1 MSALLSSLAFVY
13 PWLLIGLLSLPVL
26 WWLLRVLPPAPKLIA
41 FPAIRLL
48 FGLESEQRTPDKA
61 PWWLVLLRLL
71 TAALIILALSQ
82 PVLNPRTTV
91 TGSGPLILI
100 VDDGWASA
108 PDWRKRMGTLIE
120 LLQDA
125 RREDRPVMLVT
136 TAPGLDGTPPP
147 DRGILRPEDARAIVD
162 GLEPKPW
169 STDRVAALQIVR
181 SWSFDGATSSY
192 WASDGLTGPGVNELT
207 ETLQR
212 LGSLVVF
219 EPDPVQRPIVVNPPA
234 PGSLGFDFTLR
245 RVESAAEERVDLLAI
260 AEDGRTIGRDTGL
273 FASGETE
280 TTVNFNL
287 PIELRNDITQVR
299 LERRQGAASVALI
312 DTRWAKRPIGLV
324 AANEL
329 DSGLSLLSESFY
341 IRRALEPFG
350 SFSQGPVDILLKAG
364 QSIVLVPDT
373 AILSETEIIAL
384 DEWASGGGILVRFA
398 GSAMAQADETPLVP
412 VNLRKGGRA
421 LGGAM
426 LWTKPLGLAPSFPKD
441 SPFAGLRV
449 PNDVVVKQQVLA
461 EPGPDL
467 DKKTWARLS
476 DGTPLIT
483 AEQRGEGWLILFHT
497 TANAEWS
504 NLTLS
509 GVFVSLLERIVQLGQ
524 GLDNAADTPARL
536 TPDDI
541 LDGFGRLSDP
551 TPAAIAVDFSSAG
564 PVAIGPR
571 HPPGFYGIAE
581 EKRALNLGP
590 TVGELIGLDDLPSSV
605 ETAPYGLEEQIDL
618 KPALLLASLLLLIAD
633 SIITLVLRGFAPR
646 FGKHGSSSAV
656 GKASLAVLVLLGVA
670 ALPTP
675 SAAQTIE
682 SGDLSLDALQGTVLA
697 YVITGDDAI
706 DETSRA
712 GLVGLSAILNQR
724 TAVEASQPV
733 GVDLRRD
740 EIAFFPL
747 LYWPVTATQSP
758 PNAVVADKL
767 NRFMATGGTI
777 FLDTREQPVGGASV
791 RMTNNLRRLATRLDL
806 PPLTSVPP
814 GHVLTKSFYL
824 MQDFPGRWN
833 GGAVWVE
840 PDGDT
845 ANDGV
850 SRMIVGTNDW
860 AAAWAIDE
868 LGQPIYPTVPG
879 GERQR
884 EMAYRFGVNLVMYT
898 LTGNYKA
905 DQVHVP
911 AILERL
917 GQ

>member
-1 MSALLSSLAFVY
+1 MSALLQTLTFVY
-13 PWLLIGLLSLPVL
+13 PWLLVALLSLPVL

-82 PVLNPRTTV
+82 PVINPRTTV
-91 TGSGPLILI
+91 TGSGPLVLVI
-100 VDDGWASA
+100 DDGWAAA
-108 PDWRKRMGTLIE
+108 PDWRARMETLTE

-125 RREDRPVMLVT
+125 RREDRPVRLLT
-136 TAPGLDGTPPP
+136 TAPGFDGTPPQ
-147 DRGILRPEDARAIVD
+147 DRGSLRPEDARAIVD
-162 GLEPKPW
+162 ALQPKPW
-169 STDRVAALQIVR
+169 PTDRPAALAIVQG
-181 SWSFDGATSSY
+181 WNLEGATSTF
-192 WASDGLTGPGVNELT
+192 WASDGLNGPGTEELA

-212 LGSLVVF
+212 LGSLTVF
-219 EPDPVQRPIVVNPPA
+219 EPNQIQRPIIVEPPS
-234 PGSLGFDFTLR
+234 PSSLGFEFTLR
-245 RVESAAEERVDLLAI
+245 RLDSAAEERVDLLAI
-260 AEDGRTIGRDTGL
+260 GADGRIIGRSPGL
-273 FASGETE
+273 FGASETE
-280 TTVNFNL
+280 VKVEFNL

-299 LERRQGAASVALI
+299 LERRLGAASVALL
-312 DTRWAKRPIGLV
+312 DTRWARRPIGLV

-350 SFSQGPVDILLKAG
+350 SFSQGPVDTLLKAG
-364 QSIVLVPDT
+364 QSIILIPDSAVLSDT
-373 AILSETEIIAL
+373 EVVALEEWSSE
-384 DEWASGGGILVRFA
+384 GGILVRFA
-398 GSAMAQADETPLVP
+398 GSNLAQHDNAPLVP
-412 VNLRKGGRA
+412 VELRKGGRA

-426 LWTKPLGLAPSFPKD
+426 LWTKPLGLAARFPQE
-441 SPFAGLRV
+441 SPFAGLDV
-449 PNDVVVKQQVLA
+449 PDDVVVKQQVLA
-461 EPGPDL
+461 EPGPNL
-467 DKKTWARLS
+467 DSKTWARLS

-483 AEQRGEGWLILFHT
+483 AESKGKGWLVLFHT

-504 NLTLS
+504 NMTLS

-524 GLDNAADTPARL
+524 GQSGASDAPVRL
-536 TPDDI
+536 SPDKI
-541 LDGFGRLSDP
+541 LNGLGRLDDP
-551 TPAAIAVDFSSAG
+551 SSAAIAIDFSADE
-564 PVAIGPR
+564 PVTIDAR
-571 HPPGFYGIAE
+571 HPPGFYGISG

-590 TVGELIGLDDLPSSV
+590 AIGPLTGFESLPASINK
-605 ETAPYGLEEQIDL
+605 APYGLEEQFDL
-618 KPALLLASLLLLIAD
+618 KPPLLLIALLLLIAD
-633 SIITLVLRGFAPR
+633 AAVTLVLRGFAPR
-646 FGKHGSSSAV
+646 IGKPKHATATTTSL
-656 GKASLAVLVLLGVA
+656 LAVCLLAGLSLV
-670 ALPTP
+670 PTP
-675 SAAQTIE
+675 SSAQTID
-682 SGDLSLDALQGTVLA
+682 GANLSLDALQGTVLA
-697 YVITGDDAI
+697 YVITGDEEI
-706 DETSRA
+706 DRTSQA
-712 GLVGLSAILNQR
+712 GLTGLAAILNQR

-733 GVDLRRD
+733 GVDLTRD

-747 LYWPVTATQSP
+747 LYWPVTATQPP

-791 RMTNNLRRLATRLDL
+791 RMTNNLRRLSVRLDL
-806 PPLTSVPP
+806 PPLTNVPP

-824 MQDFPGRWN
+824 MQEFPGRWN

-840 PDGDT
+840 PDGE
-845 ANDGV
+845 ASNDGV

-884 EMAYRFGVNLVMYT
+884 ELAYRFGVNLVMYT